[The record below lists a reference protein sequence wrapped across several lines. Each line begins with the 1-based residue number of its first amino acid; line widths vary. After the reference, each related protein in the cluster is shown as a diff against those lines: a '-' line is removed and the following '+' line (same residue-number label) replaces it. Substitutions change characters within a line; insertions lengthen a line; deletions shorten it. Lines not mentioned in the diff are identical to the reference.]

1 MGEFSQIWKDLIVS
15 PGKKPSG
22 GTKRREY
29 NRAVIRYKSCQLTIN
44 LIQEKEPKLAKGKRN
59 TKISEARINKLLND
73 IYESCPRDDIELCHN
88 LFIKGLAQGKKK
100 KNWDVAVPS
109 PMTELHR
116 PKSPFTPD
124 SFIALK
130 ALSALKKEFN
140 LSIEDPLFYQQQS
153 PYLSRVQKLKRLSNT
168 KYSHLLAGQ
177 IIFSS
182 IVNGGLL
189 SKHWIEK
196 LGEGIKNDVIVDHDQ
211 LWIELKITESF
222 EDDEQTIHRRWFPD
236 PLTALLIL
244 RWKKIYGDEWPDNVS
259 ENLLTKKDHDLLLE
273 QYTISL
279 GFSNRPNTNEL
290 IRAATS
296 YLGLRVPQFLVT
308 YASKHDIGLSLP
320 IDTWTR
326 LYASCVLKKP
336 KKKRESPSPVETKA
350 CVFIKPDIKTS
361 NVYGD
366 QLAIIKKFNSVIGTT
381 KGTSFLK
388 DTNGIC
394 PILFTLLHWGTTL
407 ISDERL
413 RRKKVRLKTM
423 KKYVMA
429 IAEPIL
435 IYAYILNLI
444 DTDVTDIDWAEL
456 YDGVLEK
463 RISLKKKKFMIGR
476 INDFHFFLAQKYHC
490 SSVNIKYDGRVF
502 SNVNVNIVTP
512 KEYQAVRTYLLN
524 GKRQDSRI
532 MRIQNII
539 LSLGYRCGLR
549 ANEALNIKISELHD
563 GQTIKFNE
571 SFKVDSPEI
580 LIKYNTHGKLK
591 NRTSIRRV
599 PLILLLA
606 DELKDLLSW
615 KKSRIKELRIAG
627 KTKIQDEPL
636 FNLKS
641 EDANT
646 PKYHNIFPPI
656 LLALKEVTRDYDV
669 NFHHLRHSFT
679 NFLLLRLMSDDNDN
693 LLPKEWYFDQT
704 TKDHLLWKGMNKQKR
719 ASLRSRLLVSTKSQ
733 PTRKLLYLVSL
744 LSGHID
750 PNVTM
755 NSYLHLLDWVLGHSL
770 RERELPLSLNA
781 QANLLSLTPK
791 NLKAYRSRNKLKGKT
806 TSLKLLAIESNK
818 SKRRFSNKQLK
829 KMAPLRP
836 IQYKLPA
843 PPEEKPPSPF
853 YLHNIFALIYSGK
866 DRSLVAEDYEVSK
879 EELYKWVHCA
889 KKLAS
894 IKTSC
899 NKLRFFKKRK
909 TSQKQSNKSLMRV
922 IPGYSPTCPIKK
934 SERILAVKIYNKVHD
949 LYENDYELARQGF
962 NLFLKHASFE
972 KMLVTTRTD
981 EKRKLFVEFM
991 KKLVTTNQIRVDL
1004 EPNPIKINAVSNEKH
1019 THEKQMKYWRKEL
1032 GLPLQNITIK
1042 NKSRTQ
1048 ATAHPNGKITIWIA
1062 SDGKPENTKPINY
1075 IFRFALFM
1083 GMVNLQHCGNWS

>member
-1 MGEFSQIWKDLIVS
+1 MGELSQIWKDLIVS

-29 NRAVIRYKSCQLTIN
+29 NRAVLRFKSCQLTIS
-44 LIQEKEPKLAKGKRN
+44 LIQKKEPKLAKGKRN
-59 TKISEARINKLLND
+59 TKLSETRINKLLND
-73 IYESCPRDDIELCHN
+73 IHESSPHRDIELCHN

-100 KNWDVAVPS
+100 KNWDVVVPS
-109 PMTELHR
+109 TMIELHR

-140 LSIEDPLFYQQQS
+140 QSVEDPFFYQQQS
-153 PYLSRVQKLKRLSNT
+153 PYLSRVQKFKRLSNT

-196 LGEGIKNDVIVDHDQ
+196 LGEGIKNNVIVDHDQ
-211 LWIELKITESF
+211 LWIELKITEYF

-244 RWKKIYGDEWPDNVS
+244 RWKKIYGDEWPDDVS
-259 ENLLTKKDHDLLLE
+259 EGLLTKKDHDLLLE
-273 QYTISL
+273 QYIISL
-279 GFSNRPNTNEL
+279 GFSNKPNTSEL

-326 LYASCVLKKP
+326 LYASCVLKKS
-336 KKKRESPSPVETKA
+336 KKKKEPPSPIETKA

-366 QLAIIKKFNSVIGTT
+366 QLAILKKFNSVIGTT

-407 ISDERL
+407 ISNERL

-429 IAEPIL
+429 ITEPIL
-435 IYAYILNLI
+435 TYAFILNLI
-444 DTDVTDIDWAEL
+444 DTNVADIDWAEL

-463 RISLKKKKFMIGR
+463 RTTLQKKKLMIGR
-476 INDFHFFLAQKYHC
+476 INDFHFFLTQKYHC

-512 KEYQAVRTYLLN
+512 KEYQAVRNCLLN
-524 GKRQDSRI
+524 DNTQDSRI
-532 MRIQNII
+532 TRIQSII

-563 GQTIKFNE
+563 GQRINFNS

-580 LIKYNTHGKLK
+580 LIKYNAHGKLK
-591 NRTSIRRV
+591 NRTSIRRI

-615 KKSRIKELRIAG
+615 KKSRIKELKIAG
-627 KTKIQDEPL
+627 KTKIQEEPL

-641 EDANT
+641 EDASA
-646 PKYHNIFPPI
+646 PKYHDIFPPI

-679 NFLLLRLMSDDNDN
+679 NFLLLRLMSDDIEG
-693 LLPKEWYFDQT
+693 LLPKEWYVDHT
-704 TKDHLLWKGMNKQKR
+704 TKELLLWKAMDKQKST
-719 ASLRSRLLVSTKSQ
+719 SLRSRLLVSTKSQ

-750 PNVTM
+750 PDVTM

-770 RERELPLSLNA
+770 KLIEQPLSLNA
-781 QANLLSLTPK
+781 QANLLSLSPK
-791 NLKAYRSRNKLKGKT
+791 KLKAYRNRNKLKGKT
-806 TSLKLLAIESNK
+806 SVLKLLEIESNK
-818 SKRRFSNKQLK
+818 NERRLPNKQLK
-829 KMAPLRP
+829 KMVPLQS
-836 IQYKLPA
+836 IQYKVPVLT
-843 PPEEKPPSPF
+843 EEPPPSPF
-853 YLHNIFALIYSGK
+853 YLHNILALIYAGK
-866 DRSLVAEDYEVSK
+866 MISLVAEDYEVQEDK
-879 EELYKWVHCA
+879 LHKWVYCA
-889 KKLAS
+889 KKMAS
-894 IKTSC
+894 IKTSR
-899 NKLRFFKKRK
+899 NTLRFFKKRITHKK
-909 TSQKQSNKSLMRV
+909 TSNFSLIRV
-922 IPGYSPTCPIKK
+922 IPGYSPTCPVKK
-934 SERILAVKIYNKVHD
+934 SERTLTSNIYDKVHK
-949 LYENDYELARQGF
+949 LYKNDRELAKNGF
-962 NLFLKHASFE
+962 NLFLKDASFE
-972 KMLVTTRTD
+972 KMLVTTRK
-981 EKRKLFVEFM
+981 EKDKKLFVEFM
-991 KKLVTTNQIRVDL
+991 KQLVSKNQIRVDL
-1004 EPNPIKINAVSNEKH
+1004 EPNPLK
-1019 THEKQMKYWRKEL
+1019 
-1032 GLPLQNITIK
+1032 IK
-1042 NKSRTQ
+1042 NGKSMEQ
-1048 ATAHPNGKITIWIA
+1048 AHKEQKRYWSKSLFILQSNIAIVNETRINPTVHSYGKVTIWIA
-1062 SDGKPENTKPINY
+1062 SDGKNKNTKPINS
-1075 IFRFALFM
+1075 ILRFALFM
-1083 GMVNLQHCGNWS
+1083 AMVSLHYCGPRK